1 VTSYPAPTPDA
12 NENGPLVQMGYRF
25 AAIPEWILYHPNLS
39 ATAVRL
45 YGALARH
52 GMTPDSC
59 YPSHARLAK
68 LIGVSERSIQAPI
81 RDLEKVGAI
90 QRFKRGGDD
99 GERQTSNGYRLA
111 GDTALRNVP
120 PALRNAPP
128 PAQRNAPPPALR
140 NAPKES
146 KEEREQEEREKPPR
160 AAPSD
165 NLQLWSAP
173 DAAPA
178 VRGEATPAEMAKIL
192 TDGWYQGHDRPQ
204 QRYVAVLKIVTKALK
219 DGWDERDLAQALAE
233 MPTVSGGS
241 LDYWRNRRTR
251 PNGHRPAWVS
261 DKTGQQLQTEA
272 IDRINQL
279 MGTA

>member
-1 VTSYPAPTPDA
+1 
-12 NENGPLVQMGYRF
+12 
-25 AAIPEWILYHPNLS
+25 
-39 ATAVRL
+39 
-45 YGALARH
+45 
-52 GMTPDSC
+52 
-59 YPSHARLAK
+59 
-68 LIGVSERSIQAPI
+68 
-81 RDLEKVGAI
+81 
-90 QRFKRGGDD
+90 
-99 GERQTSNGYRLA
+99 
-111 GDTALRNVP
+111 
-120 PALRNAPP
+120 
-128 PAQRNAPPPALR
+128 
-140 NAPKES
+140 
-146 KEEREQEEREKPPR
+146 
-160 AAPSD
+160 
-165 NLQLWSAP
+165 
-173 DAAPA
+173 
-178 VRGEATPAEMAKIL
+178 MAKIL